1 MSKWI
6 KGINMKLDI
15 LVEEKVENSLQCLGI
30 RDNFLNRIQIVQ
42 ALISA
47 SNKWDLMKLK
57 NFCKAKDIVNW
68 TKWKPTE

>member
-30 RDNFLNRIQIVQ
+30 RDNFLNRIPIVQ

-47 SNKWDLMKLK
+47 SNKWDLMKLI